1 MRGTGAGGVRVTKL
15 LVKGSA
21 AIGGRAGIPIQV
33 LPVVRKSSAA
43 QAACIVLHHSLS
55 QGRKALQKG

>member
-1 MRGTGAGGVRVTKL
+1 MTKL